1 MAKRRSGS
9 VNESQ
14 VREGL
19 DVGKQATKSSP
30 SSWVTRAR
38 DTFASGVWGLGGAL
52 VASLC
57 CAPPAVAFALG
68 LGGSAFLV
76 GLAQYKLY
84 FALVG
89 LAMLV
94 PVGWRL
100 LRPGGRCAAL
110 PRRARA
116 TRLVLVL
123 AVFGGGYW
131 AINYLL
137 LPWLY
142 ASG

>member
-1 MAKRRSGS
+1 MERPDQRTARTRIALGSGG
-9 VNESQ
+9 Q
-14 VREGL
+14 GL
-19 DVGKQATKSSP
+19 S
-30 SSWVTRAR
+30 
-38 DTFASGVWGLGGAL
+38 GAL

-76 GLAQYKLY
+76 GLVQYRPY
-84 FALVG
+84 FVVAG
-89 LAMLV
+89 LAVMLAF
-94 PVGWRL
+94 GWRS

-110 PRRARA
+110 SRRERFARLA
-116 TRLVLVL
+116 LML

-131 AINYLL
+131 AIGYLL

-142 ASG
+142 TTG